1 MQCGYNLF
9 ALPLP
14 ASILIAV
21 EGEVAFPP
29 HTVAHK
35 MPPNARLR
43 IRLIGPSG
51 HKSEYHCA
59 TLLGNWQ
66 EERMSFGLKD
76 PAKEPLEG
84 QTTYLASY
92 RGTKNDEELL
102 AAKPPG
108 CFCAEAPV
116 QLLFYHG
123 DIVAPPQSQF
133 TVHELSYTRPTR
145 DGGAHPLRTILD
157 KEGISQRREKTEAL
171 RRAMG
176 FSGHRTAVG
185 APSSLGRNTEAVPL
199 AYSTGCAT
207 KRDNEYMQTTRRGH
221 YQPAKLPP
229 IGRLQA
235 KERFLTTKNV
245 TFDATGEYLKDNI
258 DEYPAA
264 TSESWGQFMAYK
276 DDPMNRTRLREEY
289 ERS

>member
-1 MQCGYNLF
+1 
-9 ALPLP
+9 
-14 ASILIAV
+14 
-21 EGEVAFPP
+21 
-29 HTVAHK
+29 

-92 RGTKNDEELL
+92 RGTNNDEELL

-145 DGGAHPLRTILD
+145 DVGANPPKTILD
-157 KEGISQRREKTEAL
+157 RKAYLSGGRKQRHCAVPWDSVGIGPPLELRPPSEETQRRHLWRIAQGVPQKGTTNIREHRVVDTISQQSSRLLDVYRR
-171 RRAMG
+171 R
-176 FSGHRTAVG
+176 SG
-185 APSSLGRNTEAVPL
+185 S
-199 AYSTGCAT
+199 
-207 KRDNEYMQTTRRGH
+207 
-221 YQPAKLPP
+221 
-229 IGRLQA
+229 
-235 KERFLTTKNV
+235 
-245 TFDATGEYLKDNI
+245 
-258 DEYPAA
+258 
-264 TSESWGQFMAYK
+264 
-276 DDPMNRTRLREEY
+276 
-289 ERS
+289 

>member
-1 MQCGYNLF
+1 
-9 ALPLP
+9 
-14 ASILIAV
+14 
-21 EGEVAFPP
+21 
-29 HTVAHK
+29 

-116 QLLFYHG
+116 QLLSTTATSLRHRRASSPCTSLVTPVRRG
-123 DIVAPPQSQF
+123 TSGQAHS
-133 TVHELSYTRPTR
+133 RPSWTKK
-145 DGGAHPLRTILD
+145 AY
-157 KEGISQRREKTEAL
+157 QRREKTEAL

-185 APSSLGRNTEAVPL
+185 APSSLGRNTEAAPL
-199 AYSTGCAT
+199 AYSTRCAT

-245 TFDATGEYLKDNI
+245 TFDATGEYLKDN
-258 DEYPAA
+258 
-264 TSESWGQFMAYK
+264 M
-276 DDPMNRTRLREEY
+276 MNTLQQVVNAGGSLWRTKTIP
-289 ERS
+289 

>member
-1 MQCGYNLF
+1 
-9 ALPLP
+9 
-14 ASILIAV
+14 
-21 EGEVAFPP
+21 
-29 HTVAHK
+29 

-145 DGGAHPLRTILD
+145 DVGASPLKTILD
-157 KEGISQRREKTEAL
+157 KEGISQRREKQ
-171 RRAMG
+171 R
-176 FSGHRTAVG
+176 HC
-185 APSSLGRNTEAVPL
+185 AVPWDSVGIGPPL
-199 AYSTGCAT
+199 ELRPPSEETQRRHLWRIAQGVPQKGTTNICKQRVVALSASKAPAYW
-207 KRDNEYMQTTRRGH
+207 DVYRR
-221 YQPAKLPP
+221 
-229 IGRLQA
+229 
-235 KERFLTTKNV
+235 
-245 TFDATGEYLKDNI
+245 
-258 DEYPAA
+258 
-264 TSESWGQFMAYK
+264 
-276 DDPMNRTRLREEY
+276 
-289 ERS
+289 RSGS

>member
-1 MQCGYNLF
+1 
-9 ALPLP
+9 
-14 ASILIAV
+14 
-21 EGEVAFPP
+21 
-29 HTVAHK
+29 
-35 MPPNARLR
+35 
-43 IRLIGPSG
+43 
-51 HKSEYHCA
+51 
-59 TLLGNWQ
+59 
-66 EERMSFGLKD
+66 MSFGLKD

-102 AAKPPG
+102 AAKPLAV
-108 CFCAEAPV
+108 FAPKHPCSFFSTTATS
-116 QLLFYHG
+116 LRHRR
-123 DIVAPPQSQF
+123 ASSP
-133 TVHELSYTRPTR
+133 YTSLVTPVRRGTS
-145 DGGAHPLRTILD
+145 GNPLKTILD

-185 APSSLGRNTEAVPL
+185 APSSLGRNTEAAPL
-199 AYSTGCAT
+199 AYSTRCAT

-245 TFDATGEYLKDNI
+245 TLTQQGN
-258 DEYPAA
+258 
-264 TSESWGQFMAYK
+264 TSK
-276 DDPMNRTRLREEY
+276 TH
-289 ERS
+289 

>member
-1 MQCGYNLF
+1 
-9 ALPLP
+9 
-14 ASILIAV
+14 
-21 EGEVAFPP
+21 
-29 HTVAHK
+29 

-84 QTTYLASY
+84 PTTYLASY

-108 CFCAEAPV
+108 CFAPKHPCSFFSPRRHP
-116 QLLFYHG
+116 L
-123 DIVAPPQSQF
+123 APPQSQF

-145 DGGAHPLRTILD
+145 DVGASPLKTILD
-157 KEGISQRREKTEAL
+157 KEGISQRRGETEAL
-171 RRAMG
+171 RRCHG

-185 APSSLGRNTEAVPL
+185 APSSLGRNTEAAPL
-199 AYSTGCAT
+199 AYSTRCAT
-207 KRDNEYMQTTRRGH
+207 KRDNEYMQTTRRGALSASKA
-221 YQPAKLPP
+221 PAYW
-229 IGRLQA
+229 
-235 KERFLTTKNV
+235 TS
-245 TFDATGEYLKDNI
+245 TGEGAVPDN
-258 DEYPAA
+258 
-264 TSESWGQFMAYK
+264 QKCHF
-276 DDPMNRTRLREEY
+276 
-289 ERS
+289 